1 MRKYKPEGW
10 LILLVAAFLLT
21 CLIAGIIHTAYNFKP
36 NAEAILARQAAM
48 QSELDIMQS
57 ELTKISEAVES
68 WPGITEIPDETIP
81 KLADPFSRSRS
92 EILERPPTIPT
103 VMLITTPTPSPAPVR
118 KSLGM
123 FTVVA
128 YCQGGNGLLTATG
141 ATCKAGRTVAV
152 DPKVIPYGTRIYI
165 DGIGERIAE
174 DCGGFRGKVVD
185 VYFKTAAEC
194 WDWGKRQR
202 EVWIIEEGER
212 E

>member
-1 MRKYKPEGW
+1 MSKYKPEGW

-36 NAEAILARQAAM
+36 SAEAILARQAAM

-92 EILERPPTIPT
+92 EILERPPTE
-103 VMLITTPTPSPAPVR
+103 LIATPTPIPAPVR

-141 ATCKAGRTVAV
+141 VTCKAGRTVAV

-185 VYFKTAAEC
+185 VYFLDRETC
-194 WDWGKRQR
+194 LSWGKRQR
-202 EVWIIEEGER
+202 EVWIIEEGGLR
-212 E
+212 